1 MSKSERP
8 RFGSA
13 FKKLWSASAASNAAD
28 GLLRTAAP
36 LLAVTLTKD
45 PFLISALGALI
56 MLPWLFFAIPIG
68 GLVDRFNRRQLLAIA
83 NTVRLSAAA
92 LLAVTVGFDLITL
105 PILFLATFIFGVGEV
120 LYDTT
125 IQSMIPQVLEKSQLD
140 KGNAQLQVTS
150 VTLGEMIGAPLSG
163 LLFAASIG
171 LPFLFGSVGV
181 LLAGILIL
189 TIPKSFSIHEV
200 DAEAKQAQ
208 TGFWS
213 DIRFGIKY
221 LYEHKLLLNLVLLT
235 STLGFLY
242 SAANS
247 TLVLFMTETLAA
259 PVAIFGFL
267 FAAGATG
274 ALLGAIIAP
283 KISEKLGRSETLA
296 IAIVLAG
303 LLIVLQGLSPN
314 YWALAIISVGSSVVI
329 TIWNILLMSIY
340 HQVIPTELFGRIH
353 GTRRT
358 LVWGLM
364 PIGSLVGG
372 LIAIIDLRLPFFIG
386 GSLSFLVALLGYKFV
401 RGLSKATA
409 ED

>member
-1 MSKSERP
+1 
-8 RFGSA
+8 
-13 FKKLWSASAASNAAD
+13 
-28 GLLRTAAP
+28 
-36 LLAVTLTKD
+36 
-45 PFLISALGALI
+45 
-56 MLPWLFFAIPIG
+56 
-68 GLVDRFNRRQLLAIA
+68 
-83 NTVRLSAAA
+83 
-92 LLAVTVGFDLITL
+92 
-105 PILFLATFIFGVGEV
+105 
-120 LYDTT
+120 
-125 IQSMIPQVLEKSQLD
+125 
-140 KGNAQLQVTS
+140 
-150 VTLGEMIGAPLSG
+150 
-163 LLFAASIG
+163 
-171 LPFLFGSVGV
+171 V

-189 TIPKSFSIHEV
+189 TIPKSYSIHEV
-200 DAEAKQAQ
+200 DAETKKAQ

-242 SAANS
+242 SAATS

-314 YWALAIISVGSSVVI
+314 YWVLAVISVGSSVVI

-386 GSLSFLVALLGYKFV
+386 GGLSFLVALLGYKFV
-401 RGLSKATA
+401 KGLSKAT
-409 ED
+409 EQK